1 MQNQFCRGE
10 SGAILGDIGTD
21 VYNQLR
27 EQLVAG
33 EIMAGQLLR
42 EESLAERFGV
52 SRTPIRE
59 ALRRLQVEGF
69 IEIAPHRG
77 ARVLGWRAEDIGEVF
92 ALRGVLEPHAARQ
105 AALRLSDDDLV
116 VARKLADGMERFA
129 ADRPDGF
136 EDQIASLNNQFHA
149 LIVSGSGNYRLSEQ
163 VQSIMELARVRAT
176 FQRYSTHEL
185 DRSMSHHRELLDAL
199 AARDP
204 DWAESVMKCHI
215 IAARSVYR

>member
-1 MQNQFCRGE
+1 VE
-10 SGAILGDIGTD
+10 IGAILGDIGTD

-33 EIMAGQLLR
+33 EITAGQLLR

-77 ARVLGWRAEDIGEVF
+77 ARVLGWRAEDISEVF

-116 VARKLADGMERFA
+116 IARKLADGMERFA

-136 EDQIASLNNQFHA
+136 EDQIASLNNQFHT

-163 VQSIMELARVRAT
+163 LQSIMELARVRAT
-176 FQRYSTHEL
+176 FQRYSAHEL

-199 AARDP
+199 TARDP

-215 IAARSVYR
+215 FAARSVYR